1 MTIDFHSEKNRYT
14 YASRKAHD
22 GWAKAILDVVDPR
35 GARIAD
41 VGCGGGIYSNA
52 WADLGVA
59 AVVGIDF
66 SEQMVIAA
74 RENAQQRL
82 NVSFQQGSAENTG
95 LPSENF
101 DVVFERALIHHL
113 QDFDDCF
120 AEAYRLLVAGGKLII
135 QDRTPEDVQI
145 PGSSEHIRGYFFEL
159 FPRLTE
165 FETKRRPK
173 DERVH
178 DALLKAGF
186 SNIES
191 KNLWETRK
199 VYDHFDLL
207 AQDLRGRTGR
217 SILHELDDGE
227 IEQLIEHIG
236 NQIDKSQAIF
246 EKDRWT
252 LWAAKKV

>member
-1 MTIDFHSEKNRYT
+1 MTIDFHSEENRYT
-14 YASRKAHD
+14 YASREAHG

-52 WADLGVA
+52 WADLGAA
-59 AVVGIDF
+59 AVVGVDF

-74 RENAQQRL
+74 RESAQERP
-82 NVSFQQGSAENTG
+82 NVSFQKGSAENTG

-113 QDFDDCF
+113 QDFDECF
-120 AEAYRLLVAGGKLII
+120 AEAYRLLAAGGKLII

-145 PGSSEHIRGYFFEL
+145 PGSAEHIRGYFFEL

-165 FETKRRPK
+165 FEIKRRPK
-173 DERVH
+173 NERVR

-186 SNIES
+186 SNIET

-199 VYDHFDLL
+199 VYGRFDLL
-207 AQDLRGRTGR
+207 AQDLYGRTGR
-217 SILHELDDGE
+217 SILHELDNSE
-227 IEQLIEHIG
+227 IERLIEHIG
-236 NQIDKSQAIF
+236 NQIEKSQAIF

-252 LWAAKKV
+252 LWVAKRV

>member
-14 YASRKAHD
+14 YASREAHD
-22 GWAKAILDVVDPR
+22 GWAKAINNVVDPA

-41 VGCGGGIYSNA
+41 VACGGGIYSKA
-52 WADLGVA
+52 WADLGA
-59 AVVGIDF
+59 ATVVGVDF

-74 RENAQQRL
+74 REHQKRP
-82 NVSFQQGSAENTG
+82 NVSFQRGSAENTG
-95 LPSENF
+95 LPSANF

-120 AEAYRLLVAGGKLII
+120 AEAYRLLATGGKLII

-145 PGSSEHIRGYFFEL
+145 PGSSEHIRGYFFEF

-165 FETKRRPK
+165 IEIKRRPK
-173 DERVH
+173 DERVR

-186 SNIES
+186 SDIES
-191 KNLWETRK
+191 RNLWETRK
-199 VYDHFDLL
+199 VYDCFELL

-217 SILHELDDGE
+217 SILHELNDGE
-227 IEQLIEHIG
+227 IEQLVEYIG
-236 NQIDKSQAIF
+236 SKIDKSQAIS

-252 LWAAKKV
+252 LWTAKKS